1 MLIPRIYQ
9 KTLKRIYASRQ
20 QITKMN
26 MKTIRK
32 FSKDEEQMAENM
44 LHFVFLMSNMF
55 YHQRNANYY
64 FEIFY
69 LTPVRMAMGKTKML
83 VWLWRKG
90 TTYCLEECKLVQ
102 PLWKS
107 AWRHLQKLKNQSTMG
122 LAVTLLGIQPKDC
135 ILLRDSCSSLFIF
148 ALFLIARNR
157 GKPRCPSA
165 MTR

>member
-55 YHQRNANYY
+55 YH
-64 FEIFY
+64 
-69 LTPVRMAMGKTKML
+69 
-83 VWLWRKG
+83 
-90 TTYCLEECKLVQ
+90 
-102 PLWKS
+102 
-107 AWRHLQKLKNQSTMG
+107 
-122 LAVTLLGIQPKDC
+122 
-135 ILLRDSCSSLFIF
+135 
-148 ALFLIARNR
+148 
-157 GKPRCPSA
+157 
-165 MTR
+165 